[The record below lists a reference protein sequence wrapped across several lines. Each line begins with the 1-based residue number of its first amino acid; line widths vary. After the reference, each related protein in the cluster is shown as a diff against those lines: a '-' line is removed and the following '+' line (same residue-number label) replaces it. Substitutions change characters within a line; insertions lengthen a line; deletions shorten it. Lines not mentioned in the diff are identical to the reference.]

1 MGYLT
6 NFRLDMKDAKTHEPI
21 YEGSMI
27 FHAVREAFEKINK
40 YIDFDGLIDGSAEL
54 YKWYDWRT
62 QMLQLAR
69 EFPSIHFTL
78 SGEGED
84 RENNWIADFIDN
96 RFAFRRAE
104 IVYPELKDAEWVE
117 VEVE

>member
-1 MGYLT
+1 MSYLT
-6 NFRLDMKDAKTHEPI
+6 NFKLDMKDVKTHDPI

-27 FHAVREAFEKINK
+27 FLAVREAFKKINN
-40 YIDFDGLIDGSAEL
+40 YVNFNGLVNSYGEL
-54 YKWYDWRT
+54 YKWYEWRT

-78 SGEGED
+78 SGEGEA
-84 RENNWIADFIDN
+84 REDNWIADFIDN

-104 IVYPELKDAEWVE
+104 IVYPELKDTEWVE

>member
-1 MGYLT
+1 MGYYT
-6 NFRLDMKDAKTHEPI
+6 NFQLDMVDAKIHEPI
-21 YEGSMI
+21 YSDSMI
-27 FHAVREAFEKINK
+27 YLAVQEAFGKIND
-40 YIDFDGLIDGSAEL
+40 YVDFDGLIDGSAES
-54 YKWYDWRT
+54 YKWYNWRT

-84 RENNWIADFIDN
+84 REDNWIADFIDN

>member
-1 MGYLT
+1 MSYLT
-6 NFRLDMKDAKTHEPI
+6 NFQLDMEDVKTHDSI

-27 FHAVREAFEKINK
+27 FLAVREAFKKIND
-40 YIDFDGLIDGSAEL
+40 YVDFDNLMTGFDAS

-84 RENNWIADFIDN
+84 REDNWIADFIDN
-96 RFAFRRAE
+96 RFAVRRAE